1 MTRVTKSHDKF
12 SQEKVSKLK
21 KYESVI
27 LGASMGLGPLLL
39 VVIFNIVVRLV
50 K

>member
-1 MTRVTKSHDKF
+1 MEKRTRHPDSSDK
-12 SQEKVSKLK
+12 KVSKLK

-39 VVIFNIVVRLV
+39 VVLFNLIVRLV